1 MLARILFYPS
11 LAYNYCMTKVSSRT
25 WYNRI
30 DSTVILGALP
40 LKCIA
45 QQVKEFI
52 VQIFSLI
59 RDCRGR
65 NNVYKLFTIQTDRLM
80 EEEKIK
86 GIVSLNEDYE
96 LKYLTFTTEE
106 LKTLGIEHLRLSTV
120 DFTGTPTQEKLVL
133 GVQFLNKH
141 RELGQSVYVHCKAGR
156 TRSTTLVVCYL
167 MQLHKWKPQEA
178 VDFIKSKRPH
188 ILLRDKQLKSIEDYN
203 NSFIDS

>member
-45 QQVKEFI
+45 QQ
-52 VQIFSLI
+52 
-59 RDCRGR
+59 
-65 NNVYKLFTIQTDRLM
+65 LM